1 MLSRWDPDKHLRVE
15 NPRLKMALRMTYYG
29 TVVSSVGGFVF
40 SLPFLLGLANLEMD
54 NIRQALL
61 LAVFFGGG
69 TGLFRR
75 LLASLL
81 IGIAMAIVAGKFFK
95 EITNPWSFKFAM
107 GITTAAIVHLF
118 SPANLVSFYIS
129 ELTDGH
135 YDPLLE
141 TATVIAVYAGAIYLS
156 QVMAGKY
163 MREISSMSQKGNS

>member
-54 NIRQALL
+54 NIRQALV

-129 ELTDGH
+129 ELTDGD

-163 MREISSMSQKGNS
+163 IREMAT